1 MTDTAEPTRTLPGH
15 YSKVWLAGQAEPIE
29 VRVTNRE
36 RVLWDK
42 TAPKHKWGKAEDVPF
57 IAATFCAWAA
67 AKRDGLTDLT
77 HEQWQ
82 EVCEDIEGVDE
93 DQEEEDAVRPTQKA
107 PLPASS

>member
-1 MTDTAEPTRTLPGH
+1 MTTTEERTLPGH
-15 YSKVWLAGQAEPIE
+15 YSKVWLAGQDDPIT

-67 AKRDGLTDLT
+67 AKRDGLTNLT
-77 HEQWQ
+77 HEQFQ
-82 EVCEDIEGVDE
+82 EACEDIEGVDE
-93 DQEEEDAVRPTQKA
+93 DQEEEDAVRPTPRA
-107 PLPASS
+107 LPPASS